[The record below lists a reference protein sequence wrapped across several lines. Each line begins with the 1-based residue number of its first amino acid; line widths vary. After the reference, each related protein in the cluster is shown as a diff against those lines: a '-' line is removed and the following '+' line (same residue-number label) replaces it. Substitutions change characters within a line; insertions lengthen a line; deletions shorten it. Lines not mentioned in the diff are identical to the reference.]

1 MPTQPIIEKGVLTAI
16 ASAQAAEQGV
26 GIPVSST
33 NTIGQ
38 RVGTAVEPAKTI
50 GLMLQE
56 SGKISAQDVERV
68 IKLQKE
74 QNLRFGEAA
83 MQLGLVRDADI
94 EHMLARQFD
103 YPYLTPGEGGFSK
116 DLVAAYDPFSTQA
129 ENLRTLRSQLML
141 RWFGKKHQGL
151 AVVAASLGDGSS
163 RLTANLGI
171 VFSQLGKRTLLID
184 ANLRTPQLHTY
195 FNVSNKAGLS
205 DILAGRANF
214 SVVNPIPQFVDL
226 SVLTAG
232 TPPPNPAELLS
243 RNNLSDMFA
252 LLARHFD
259 VILVDTPPARQ
270 SSDFQTLAS
279 HLGGALISV
288 RRNRSRLDDLAGI
301 KEMLQDAGAKIVGA
315 VLNEH

>member
-1 MPTQPIIEKGVLTAI
+1 MKTPSVIEKGVSTAL
-16 ASAQAAEQGV
+16 ASAQATEQGV
-26 GIPVSST
+26 GTPVSST
-33 NTIGQ
+33 NAIDQ
-38 RVGTAVEPAKTI
+38 RVGTAVEPTKTI

-68 IKLQKE
+68 IKLQTE
-74 QNLRFGEAA
+74 RNLRFGEAA
-83 MQLGLVRDADI
+83 MQLGLIGDADI

-103 YPYLTPGEGGFSK
+103 YAYLMPGEGGFSK

-129 ENLRTLRSQLML
+129 ENLRALRSQLML
-141 RWFGKKHQGL
+141 QWFDKKHPGL
-151 AVVAASLGDGSS
+151 ALVAASLGDGST

-195 FNVSNKAGLS
+195 FNLSNKAGLS

-214 SVVNPIPQFVDL
+214 SVVNPISQFLDL
-226 SVLTAG
+226 SVLTSG

-252 LLARHFD
+252 LLARHFN
-259 VILVDTPPARQ
+259 VILVDTSPAQQ
-270 SSDFQTLAS
+270 SSDFQTVAA
-279 HLGGALISV
+279 HVGGALISV
-288 RRNRSRLDDLAGI
+288 RKNQTRLNDVAAVKNLLRSAGV
-301 KEMLQDAGAKIVGA
+301 EVVGA
-315 VLNEH
+315 VFSDH